1 MSPGSTRPLLDRGAR
16 ERMQRLLL
24 LAVGVGATV
33 FGALLA
39 PGSSGFLSQTA
50 QLTSP
55 FGIVALVVG
64 LGMPISYIV
73 LHRVLPLRPLLAYA
87 GTASLGF
94 VAVQASWPLLQP
106 ELTLID
112 NAPPW
117 IQGVTAVHATTAAI
131 VWPRTLGWIYPILQ
145 GVLVALTAVQVR
157 EDALHVAMLDAVGA
171 VVFCLI
177 LAGVSIAM
185 VSAGDRQDAAAAHA
199 REQAA
204 LEASRATRE
213 AERARINAI
222 VHDDVMSVL
231 LAAGR
236 ASAPAELVA
245 QAGHALAS
253 LDSLASGR
261 LEERAYDPHELV
273 AVVRAT
279 VTRLSPESPVSFGI
293 QDSAPVPAPVVAAFA
308 EATGEAVRN
317 AVLHAESLPRVGI
330 DVDPAEV
337 TVVVADDG
345 AGFAMSRV
353 APRRLGLQVSIVGR
367 MRALEGG
374 HAAVASAPG
383 RGTTVTLVWRR
394 P

>member
-1 MSPGSTRPLLDRGAR
+1 MSPGSTRALLDRGAR

-24 LAVGVGATV
+24 LAVGVGALV

-39 PGSSGFLSQTA
+39 PGTSGFLSQTE
-50 QLTSP
+50 QLTRP
-55 FGIVALVVG
+55 FGVIALVIG
-64 LGMPISYIV
+64 LVMPISFIV
-73 LHRVLPLRPLLAYA
+73 LHRVLPLRALLVYA
-87 GTASLGF
+87 GTSSLGF
-94 VAVQASWPLLQP
+94 VAVEAAWPLLQP
-106 ELTLID
+106 EPTLID

-117 IQGVTAVHATTAAI
+117 IQGITAVHATTAAI
-131 VWPRTLGWIYPILQ
+131 VWPRLIGWIYPILQ

-157 EDALHVAMLDAVGA
+157 DDALHVAMLDAVGA

-185 VSAGDRQDAAAAHA
+185 VRAGDKQDAAAAHA

-204 LEASRATRE
+204 LEASRATKE

-236 ASAPAELVA
+236 ASAPEELVA
-245 QAGHALAS
+245 QARHALES
-253 LDSLASGR
+253 VDSLASGR

-279 VTRLSPESPVSFGI
+279 VTRLSPESPVSFGV
-293 QDSAPVPAPVVAAFA
+293 QDDSPVPAPVVAAFA

-317 AVLHAESLPRVGI
+317 AVLHADAVPRVGI
-330 DVDPAEV
+330 DVEEDGV

-345 AGFAMSRV
+345 AGFTLSRV

-367 MRALEGG
+367 MRSLEGG